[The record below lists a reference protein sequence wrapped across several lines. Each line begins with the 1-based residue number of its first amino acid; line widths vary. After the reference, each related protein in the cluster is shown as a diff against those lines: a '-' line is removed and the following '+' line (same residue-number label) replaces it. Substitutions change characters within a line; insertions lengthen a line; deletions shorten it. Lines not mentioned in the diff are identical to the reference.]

1 MAKLNPDD
9 LVGVSETLLAPLHY
23 RAAASRAGSA
33 AFRTKRRSASTTRLP
48 MIGKSECPTDKDGR
62 SYCTAAAVTSTN
74 PRVLSPFDAS
84 GVFMASKI
92 SAVFTQTGGYL

>member
-9 LVGVSETLLAPLHY
+9 LVGVSETLLAPLRY

-33 AFRTKRRSASTTRLP
+33 AFRDEAAERFHDAHDWEKQVV
-48 MIGKSECPTDKDGR
+48 PTDKDGR

-74 PRVLSPFDAS
+74 PRLLLPFDAS
-84 GVFMASKI
+84 GVSIAAKS
-92 SAVFTQTGGYL
+92 SDVLTHTGGYL